1 MVAVVARL
9 ILVVMASLASTM
21 GRGHCP
27 RSAPIGA
34 SAAPTCRSLAWR
46 SPVGRSPPIPGEVSP
61 DQVENGG

>member
-46 SPVGRSPPIPGEVSP
+46 SPPIPGEVSP